1 MIRQATIHDL
11 PAIAKVHSICFPD
24 SYSSQLC
31 KLKNVIG
38 GGNLLVSFYREY
50 LNDNPELFWVADDED
65 KGIVGFCMGYY
76 MDKDDQMENFM
87 KHNRFKVLWKT
98 LLLMLSGNK
107 QTWAKMLARFKHK
120 PSQSDWTIVN
130 ARNEHILND
139 QRGDLLSVCV
149 IPEGRGKGYA
159 QSMMEAYLAAMKTHG
174 RKLCLLSV
182 KTGNLRARRYYERN
196 GFDIYRTRGEDGLTY
211 MKLL

>member
-1 MIRQATIHDL
+1 MQVEKCNR
-11 PAIAKVHSICFPD
+11 
-24 SYSSQLC
+24 
-31 KLKNVIG
+31 

-76 MDKDDQMENFM
+76 MDKDDQMQNFM

-107 QTWAKMLARFKHK
+107 QTWNKMLARFKHK

-130 ARNEHILND
+130 DKNEHILNN

-159 QSMMEAYLAAMKTHG
+159 QSMMEAYLTAMKTHG

-182 KTGNLRARRYYERN
+182 KTDNLRARRYYERN
-196 GFDIYRTRGEDGLTY
+196 GFEIYRTRGEDGLTY

>member
-1 MIRQATIHDL
+1 MQVEKCNR
-11 PAIAKVHSICFPD
+11 
-24 SYSSQLC
+24 
-31 KLKNVIG
+31 G

-98 LLLMLSGNK
+98 LLLMLSSNK
-107 QTWAKMLARFKHK
+107 QTWNKMLARFKHK

-130 ARNEHILND
+130 DKNEHILT
-139 QRGDLLSVCV
+139 QLLPFELFS
-149 IPEGRGKGYA
+149 K
-159 QSMMEAYLAAMKTHG
+159 KF
-174 RKLCLLSV
+174 CLNISEL
-182 KTGNLRARRYYERN
+182 
-196 GFDIYRTRGEDGLTY
+196 GLEIV
-211 MKLL
+211 

>member
-1 MIRQATIHDL
+1 MHDL
-11 PAIAKVHSICFPD
+11 PAIAKVHSVCFPD

-76 MDKDDQMENFM
+76 MDKDDQMQNFM

-107 QTWAKMLARFKHK
+107 QTWNKMLARFKHK

-130 ARNEHILND
+130 DKNEHILNN

-159 QSMMEAYLAAMKTHG
+159 QSMMEAYLDAMKTHG

-182 KTGNLRARRYYERN
+182 KTDNLRARRYYERN
-196 GFDIYRTRGEDGLTY
+196 GFEIYRTRGEDGLTY

>member
-11 PAIAKVHSICFPD
+11 PAIANVHSICFPD

-76 MDKDDQMENFM
+76 MDKDDQMQNFM

-107 QTWAKMLARFKHK
+107 QTWNKMLARFKHK

-130 ARNEHILND
+130 DKNEHILNN

-159 QSMMEAYLAAMKTHG
+159 QSMMEAYLDAMKTHG

-182 KTGNLRARRYYERN
+182 KIGNLRARRYYERN
-196 GFDIYRTRGEDGLTY
+196 GFEIYRTRGEDGLTY